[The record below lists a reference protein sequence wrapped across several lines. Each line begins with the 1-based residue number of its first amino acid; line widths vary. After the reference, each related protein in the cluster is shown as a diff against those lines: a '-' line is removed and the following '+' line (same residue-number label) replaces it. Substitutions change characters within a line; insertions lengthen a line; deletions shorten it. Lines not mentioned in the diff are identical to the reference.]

1 MQKEAGVIAIA
12 LSLVA
17 GGERKDRSEKLL
29 NLGGL
34 KKRISI
40 LE

>member
-1 MQKEAGVIAIA
+1 MQKGA

-17 GGERKDRSEKLL
+17 GGEREDHSEKLL